1 MLREIEDWEVGPY
14 LDELLSWLFQ
24 SLTTGNFSISF
35 LCHFGHIFLSF
46 LSGFSA
52 SQVKEGN
59 GYILQV
65 DTFD

>member
-35 LCHFGHIFLSF
+35 LGHVGHLFLSF

-59 GYILQV
+59 GYILQG